1 MKEQIQ
7 DLIDILE
14 EQRYEWDSMN
24 EVDIDE
30 LIELTGQE
38 NHTVTIDTYTL
49 NHLLLQI
56 KGE

>member
-1 MKEQIQ
+1 MKDQIQ
-7 DLIDILE
+7 DLINILE
-14 EQRYEWDSMN
+14 EQRYEYDSMN
-24 EVDIDE
+24 EDDINT

-49 NHLLLQI
+49 NQLLLQI